1 MLIGYAR
8 VSTRDQ
14 GTRMQIDALRR
25 AGCTV
30 IFEEQASSV
39 GERHELQRCLASLVA
54 GDLLV
59 VYKIDRIARSLFDL
73 LAIIDRMKSMGAE
86 IRSLNEPLD
95 TSTPLGVFM
104 LQMLGAV
111 AQLER
116 SMIRERSMAGQIA
129 AIERGVR
136 WGGRPPLLDLADRL
150 EVQRCYASGWWTA
163 EQLAIAFGVSRTTIQ
178 RVLGKVPMSYPRKRM
193 PVLGQFLREP
203 VE

>member
-1 MLIGYAR
+1 
-8 VSTRDQ
+8 
-14 GTRMQIDALRR
+14 MQIDALTR

-39 GERHELQRCLASLVA
+39 GERLELQRCLASLVA

-73 LAIIDRMKSMGAE
+73 LAIIDRMKVVGAE

-136 WGGRPPLLDLADRL
+136 WGGRPSLLGPEDRA
-150 EVQRCYASGWWTA
+150 EVQRCYASGWWTV
-163 EQLAIAFGVSRTTIQ
+163 EQLAIAFGVSRTTVQ
-178 RVLGKVPMSYPRKRM
+178 RVLGKVPMSYPRERM
-193 PVLGQFLREP
+193 PVLGKLLRAP